1 MDMRREVLKRF
12 VDDRRETS
20 EAGGKV
26 WWWLFGRWLAFLR
39 SCVVLMRFERVYN
52 EGLPKGF
59 IRFMIS
65 FKCILSYSIV
75 SFA

>member
-1 MDMRREVLKRF
+1 MTEERRAKR
-12 VDDRRETS
+12 VERYGGGCS
-20 EAGGKV
+20 GAGWPFCGAV
-26 WWWLFGRWLAFLR
+26 W
-39 SCVVLMRFERVYN
+39 VLMRFERVYN